1 MSPKPKE
8 NRDDI
13 ADWPDEPYHVYG
25 DPPEEVNGNTVQEGH
40 KVDESAFLV
49 ESGEDLAP
57 SGEDEIQKHGE
68 LGLRGGCDWDH

>member
-1 MSPKPKE
+1 MSPAPNDK
-8 NRDDI
+8 RQDVG
-13 ADWPDEPYHVYG
+13 DWPEPPNDVDAEAEG
-25 DPPEEVNGNTVQEGH
+25 EVNSKTVREGH
-40 KVDESAFLV
+40 KVNESSFLV